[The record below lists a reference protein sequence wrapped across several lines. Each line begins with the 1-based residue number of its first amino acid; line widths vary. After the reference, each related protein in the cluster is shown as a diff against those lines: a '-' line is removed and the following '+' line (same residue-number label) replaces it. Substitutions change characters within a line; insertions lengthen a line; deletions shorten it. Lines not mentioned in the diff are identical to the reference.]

1 MLTGQLY
8 VCVFVCLFFFSCF
21 YWGPPFFFCR
31 FFFPPFDFYV
41 YSSTYGCAYVLLRS
55 FFFMFFFFVYLFQF
69 SGLTKKEKRG
79 LKELNRKKETQT
91 VGLVVYGEKK
101 NEDHICSI
109 LCGVLPDS
117 GWLVCLRWL
126 FFFFGP
132 HTCRSTEGLS
142 LQTGLLRN
150 DKVYYLQKKKKVIC
164 SVFFFS
170 FFFLCVFFLFVL
182 PSSFA
187 DASARMFR
195 AAHTRKIIYFWL
207 AWFRG
212 DFKTVTTVLQ

>member
-8 VCVFVCLFFFSCF
+8 VCVFVCVYFFPVFIEVHLFFL
-21 YWGPPFFFCR
+21 P

-91 VGLVVYGEKK
+91 VGLVVYGKKK

-117 GWLVCLRWL
+117 G
-126 FFFFGP
+126 
-132 HTCRSTEGLS
+132 
-142 LQTGLLRN
+142 
-150 DKVYYLQKKKKVIC
+150 
-164 SVFFFS
+164 
-170 FFFLCVFFLFVL
+170 
-182 PSSFA
+182 
-187 DASARMFR
+187 
-195 AAHTRKIIYFWL
+195 
-207 AWFRG
+207 
-212 DFKTVTTVLQ
+212 

>member
-8 VCVFVCLFFFSCF
+8 VCVFVCVYFFPVFIEVHLFFL
-21 YWGPPFFFCR
+21 P

-55 FFFMFFFFVYLFQF
+55 FFFMFFFVYLFQF

-117 GWLVCLRWL
+117 G
-126 FFFFGP
+126 
-132 HTCRSTEGLS
+132 
-142 LQTGLLRN
+142 
-150 DKVYYLQKKKKVIC
+150 
-164 SVFFFS
+164 
-170 FFFLCVFFLFVL
+170 
-182 PSSFA
+182 
-187 DASARMFR
+187 
-195 AAHTRKIIYFWL
+195 
-207 AWFRG
+207 
-212 DFKTVTTVLQ
+212 